1 MLPPAVLGPSF
12 NLEVIMDGAVFLIP
26 IICSLGFFTMV
37 VLIVWA
43 GATAKNRRAALQ
55 ADVQTR
61 LIDKF
66 SNAPEFVDFLN
77 SDTGK
82 QFLTGV
88 DKMPQLMARDRIVG
102 GISRGVIMTL
112 LGVAFLGIWLADS
125 RVNDGFIYPGFILVG
140 LGLGF
145 FISTLISL
153 KMSQRFGLIGNDTP
167 TPREIV
173 NHRLDRRDST

>member
-1 MLPPAVLGPSF
+1 
-12 NLEVIMDGAVFLIP
+12 MDNTVFLIP
-26 IICSLGFFTMV
+26 ITISITFFGMV
-37 VLIVWA
+37 AFIVW
-43 GATAKNRRAALQ
+43 TSSNAKSRRAALQ

-66 SNAPEFVDFLN
+66 SNAPEFVEFLN

-102 GISRGVIMTL
+102 GVSRGVIMTL
-112 LGVAFLGIWLADS
+112 LGAAFIAIWIAAGEI
-125 RVNDGFIYPGFILVG
+125 GFMYPGFILIG
-140 LGLGF
+140 LGIGF

-173 NHRLDRRDST
+173 NHRLDRRDSTETQA

>member
-1 MLPPAVLGPSF
+1 MEGLAL
-12 NLEVIMDGAVFLIP
+12 MIP
-26 IICSLGFFTMV
+26 IVGSVGFFVMV
-37 VLIVWA
+37 MFIVWV
-43 GATAKNRRAALQ
+43 GANAKRRQAQMQ

-66 SNAPEFVDFLN
+66 SNAPEFVNFLN

-102 GISRGVIMTL
+102 GVSRGVIMML
-112 LGVAFLGIWLADS
+112 LGAAFIAIWIADS
-125 RVNDGFIYPGFILVG
+125 NIGFMYPGFILMG
-140 LGLGF
+140 LGIGF

-153 KMSQRFGLIGNDTP
+153 KMSHRFGLIGDDSP
-167 TPREIV
+167 TPREVVAHGI
-173 NHRLDRRDST
+173 NKPESTETKA

>member
-1 MLPPAVLGPSF
+1 M
-12 NLEVIMDGAVFLIP
+12 EWIP
-26 IICSLGFFTMV
+26 IVCSVGFFAMV
-37 VLIVWA
+37 AFIVWT
-43 GATAKNRRAALQ
+43 GANAKNRRAAMQ
-55 ADVQTR
+55 AEVQTR

-102 GISRGVIMTL
+102 GVSRGVIILL
-112 LGVAFLGIWLADS
+112 LGVAFIGIWIAD
-125 RVNDGFIYPGFILVG
+125 RNIGFMYPGFILTG
-140 LGLGF
+140 LGIGF

-153 KMSQRFGLIGNDTP
+153 KMSQRFGLIGDDVP
-167 TPREIV
+167 RPREIIR
-173 NHRLDRRDST
+173 HTSET

>member
-1 MLPPAVLGPSF
+1 
-12 NLEVIMDGAVFLIP
+12 MDGALILIP
-26 IICSLGFFTMV
+26 ITISITFFAMV
-37 VLIVWA
+37 AFIVWA
-43 GATAKNRRAALQ
+43 GTNSKNRRAAVQ
-55 ADVQTR
+55 AEVQTR

-102 GISRGVIMTL
+102 GVSRGVIMML
-112 LGVAFLGIWLADS
+112 LGLAFVAIWIADS
-125 RVNDGFIYPGFILVG
+125 NIGFMYPGFILVG
-140 LGLGF
+140 LGVGF

-153 KMSQRFGLIGNDTP
+153 KMSQKFGLIGDDTP
-167 TPREIV
+167 TSREIV
-173 NHRLDRRDST
+173 NHRLDRRDATETQA

>member
-1 MLPPAVLGPSF
+1 
-12 NLEVIMDGAVFLIP
+12 MDNTVFLIP
-26 IICSLGFFTMV
+26 ITISITFFGMV
-37 VLIVWA
+37 AFIVW
-43 GATAKNRRAALQ
+43 TSSNAKSRRAALQ

-102 GISRGVIMTL
+102 GVSRGVIMTL
-112 LGVAFLGIWLADS
+112 LGAAFIAIWLADS
-125 RVNDGFIYPGFILVG
+125 NIGFMYPGFILIG
-140 LGLGF
+140 LGIGF
-145 FISTLISL
+145 FISTMISL
-153 KMSQRFGLIGNDTP
+153 KMSQKFGLIGNDMP

-173 NHRLDRRDST
+173 NHRLDRRDSTETQA

>member
-1 MLPPAVLGPSF
+1 MPTRPVLGREF
-12 NLEVIMDGAVFLIP
+12 QLEVIMDGAVLLIP

-43 GATAKNRRAALQ
+43 GANGKNRRAALQ

-66 SNAPEFVDFLN
+66 SNAPEFVAFLN

-102 GISRGVIMTL
+102 GVSRGVIMML
-112 LGVAFLGIWLADS
+112 LGVAFIAIWIADS
-125 RVNDGFIYPGFILVG
+125 NIGFMYPGFILMG
-140 LGLGF
+140 LGIGF

-153 KMSQRFGLIGNDTP
+153 KMSQRFGLIGDDAP
-167 TPREIV
+167 TAREV
-173 NHRLDRRDST
+173 VRHTSETQA

>member
-1 MLPPAVLGPSF
+1 MESTLV
-12 NLEVIMDGAVFLIP
+12 LIP
-26 IICSLGFFTMV
+26 ITISITFFGMV
-37 VLIVWA
+37 AFIVWA
-43 GATAKNRRAALQ
+43 STTAKSRRAALQ

-102 GISRGVIMTL
+102 GIRNGVILTL
-112 LGVAFLGIWLADS
+112 LGAAFIAIWIADS
-125 RVNDGFIYPGFILVG
+125 NIGFMYPGFILMG
-140 LGLGF
+140 LGIGF

-153 KMSQRFGLIGNDTP
+153 KMSQKFGLIGNDAP

-173 NHRLDRRDST
+173 KHNLDRRDATETQA

>member
-1 MLPPAVLGPSF
+1 
-12 NLEVIMDGAVFLIP
+12 MDGAVILIP
-26 IICSLGFFTMV
+26 IIISITFFAMV
-37 VLIVWA
+37 AFIVWA
-43 GATAKNRRAALQ
+43 STNAKNRRASLQ

-102 GISRGVIMTL
+102 GVSRGVIMML
-112 LGVAFLGIWLADS
+112 LGAAFIAIWIADS
-125 RVNDGFIYPGFILVG
+125 NIGFMYPGFILLG
-140 LGLGF
+140 LGIGF

-153 KMSQRFGLIGNDTP
+153 KMSQRFGLIGEDAP
-167 TPREIV
+167 TAREV
-173 NHRLDRRDST
+173 ARHTSESQA

>member
-1 MLPPAVLGPSF
+1 M
-12 NLEVIMDGAVFLIP
+12 EGAMILIP
-26 IICSLGFFTMV
+26 IVCSIGFFAMV

-43 GATAKNRRAALQ
+43 STHSKNKRTALQ
-55 ADVQTR
+55 TEVQTR

-66 SNAPEFVDFLN
+66 SSAPEFVEFLN

-82 QFLTGV
+82 QFLTGI

-112 LGVAFLGIWLADS
+112 LGLAFVAIWIAD
-125 RVNDGFIYPGFILVG
+125 RNDGFIYPGFILMG
-140 LGLGF
+140 LGIGF

-167 TPREIV
+167 SSREVIR
-173 NHRLDRRDST
+173 HASEG

>member
-1 MLPPAVLGPSF
+1 
-12 NLEVIMDGAVFLIP
+12 MDGVILIP
-26 IICSLGFFTMV
+26 IIISITFFGMV
-37 VLIVWA
+37 AFIVWA
-43 GATAKNRRAALQ
+43 GTNAKNRRASLQ

-102 GISRGVIMTL
+102 GIRNGVILTL
-112 LGVAFLGIWLADS
+112 LGLAFIAIWIADS
-125 RVNDGFIYPGFILVG
+125 NIGFMYPGFILAG
-140 LGLGF
+140 LGIGF

-153 KMSQRFGLIGNDTP
+153 KMSQKFGLIGNDTP

-173 NHRLDRRDST
+173 KHNLDRRDATETQA